1 MKGYEMSIW
10 NHGVAEIGRK
20 MDISMDTL
28 GFPVLLKDILKMSE
42 GHITDCRPTGKVV
55 PGTVDLVIKKI
66 EEMKGRL
73 IYKTSSDLYP
83 YRIWI
88 WDHGMVELEG
98 SANYLT
104 LTIASKYEKFVK
116 ELEDFTNPLFV
127 SDVKQGQVY
136 AIVKQYGNLALSSL
150 GNAGMP
156 LIESNYM
163 PRVIEDY
170 NFVIE
175 DLNAVHPSGRIV
187 IMEGE
192 PGTGKTHLV
201 RAMLLGVPDAMFVLV
216 SPELVPQL
224 AGPEL
229 LPLLLSNRRGTTGPI
244 VLILEDADKC
254 LVSRDEKNIN
264 SIQSLLNLGDGILGS
279 MLDLRIIATTN
290 AKKLEM
296 EKAIMRPGRLSKALR
311 VGALDKEVALN
322 VLKNLVPDFNR
333 SVYSDVWSKIDRDGL
348 TLAEVYSFA
357 REAGWSPD
365 VRPKEDKIRKIKP
378 FDYEEDEDF
387 EDE

>member
-1 MKGYEMSIW
+1 MKNHEISIW
-10 NHGVAEIGRK
+10 NHGVSEIGRK

-28 GFPVLLKDILKMSE
+28 GYPVLLKDILKYPE
-42 GHITDCRPTGKVV
+42 GHITNSSPAGKVT
-55 PGTVDLVIKKI
+55 PGSVNLVIDKI
-66 EEMKGRL
+66 KEMKGRL
-73 IYKTSSDLYP
+73 LYKTSSDMYP
-83 YRIWI
+83 YMIWI

-98 SANYLT
+98 SAAYLT
-104 LTIASKYEKFVK
+104 VNIASKYEKFVK
-116 ELEDFTNPLFV
+116 DLEDFINPLFV
-127 SDVKQGQVY
+127 ADVKQGQVY

-156 LIESNYM
+156 LIETNYM
-163 PRVIEDY
+163 PQVIEDFK
-170 NFVIE
+170 FVIE
-175 DLNAVHPSGRIV
+175 DLNAIHPSGRIV

-201 RAMLLGVPDAMFVLV
+201 RAMLLNVPDAMFVLV

-296 EKAIMRPGRLSKALR
+296 EQAIMRPGRLSKALR
-311 VGALDKEVALN
+311 VGPLSREVAQE
-322 VLKNLVPDFNR
+322 VFSSLVPNAFMHPKL
-333 SVYSDVWSKIDRDGL
+333 SHLASSDVF

-357 REAGWSPD
+357 RDAGWAPD
-365 VRPKEDKIRKIKP
+365 ARPEPKESKNPRKDDF
-378 FDYEEDEDF
+378 FDDSEDEDY
-387 EDE
+387 